1 MRGEFLKDF
10 EKTSRGEEA
19 ANDWASC
26 YTLEM
31 VILVKGEGRK
41 PEQGGLCRTR
51 TIPSLWGLRPDLSL
65 FNGLFLRSKDG
76 NNIRNMA

>member
-10 EKTSRGEEA
+10 EKTSRGKRPPM
-19 ANDWASC
+19 
-26 YTLEM
+26 TGQV
-31 VILVKGEGRK
+31 VILWKWSFLSKGKEGSLNKEVSAGRG
-41 PEQGGLCRTR
+41 QFL
-51 TIPSLWGLRPDLSL
+51 PSEGLRPDLSL

>member
-10 EKTSRGEEA
+10 EKNVKGEEA

-31 VILVKGEGRK
+31 VILVKGEGSLNKEVSAGRG
-41 PEQGGLCRTR
+41 QFL
-51 TIPSLWGLRPDLSL
+51 PSEGLRPDLSL